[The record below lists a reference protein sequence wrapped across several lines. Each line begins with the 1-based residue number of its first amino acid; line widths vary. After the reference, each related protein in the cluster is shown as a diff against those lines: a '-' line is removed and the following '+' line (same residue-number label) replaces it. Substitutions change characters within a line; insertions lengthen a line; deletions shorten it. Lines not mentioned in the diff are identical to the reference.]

1 MHKIAIAAILLCF
14 PLGAEEISGVV
25 IEADGARSV
34 GASVTIRSRFGLG
47 RWVITDPDGK
57 YRAIDLPPDSY
68 TVTVRSVRSGDS
80 ATENVTIHKGQ
91 NVDVRIRVS
100 GSWTHREDDPPITH
114 GQEGGS
120 LEGYGPYGIRGNQSL
135 NAVGQRSQDNNFLL
149 DGMDNNDA
157 WLHGV
162 ALAPPLETVESAS
175 MTSVYIPAESGRATG
190 AVVNV
195 QTRSGTNQLHG
206 SGYDYFQNSVLNV
219 RNFFDG
225 ADKPSSTRNQF
236 GANLGGPIRK
246 DDWFFFLNAEAL
258 RERQGLTV
266 VSTVPTAAQKSGDFG
281 DTLSKARIYDPFS
294 ISPDFI
300 RLPFANNR
308 IPASMI
314 PTASRNLVALYPDPN
329 LPGPANNYRFTP
341 GLINN
346 TNDFGAS
353 SDKILTSRT
362 SLFARFNYQ
371 HRNQQSPSAL
381 PSPASDPRQHA
392 DDAHT
397 LLTAWN
403 TGLSHTYVLSPAV
416 LNQLRIAV
424 NEIRMNGQ
432 PNDPALSTIAP
443 EGFVRLGANNTV
455 PFRIRTTSY
464 QLEDSLRWTRGRHTF
479 EVGFSMIRRNA
490 IGNASEWSSRGNFL
504 FTPDYTS
511 QQGVA
516 QTGDSIAS
524 LLLGFP
530 TEVRRDVQ
538 FADYHLRAWEL
549 AGFVQDEL
557 RIGRR
562 LTIQAGIRY
571 SLDPPLTEADNR
583 MVNFHFQTNGP
594 QQIESAGQ
602 NGTNGYAGVSFY
614 RKAIAPRIGF
624 ALDVFG
630 TGATILRGGFSKA
643 YDPGSYLTTG
653 ALARNPPYG
662 SRLDVINGTFQLGS
676 NLSDGFPAV
685 NATNQ
690 AVYAIGPGN
699 YEPYADQWGISIEQ
713 RLPARLTL
721 EIAGLGSMGA
731 HLYERYD
738 ANQPYPAPTPYPFAR
753 YPFEPY
759 HGRVDYLDLAGGSTY
774 YGGQLKLSGQP
785 RPGLHLVTTY
795 LYAKSIDDSTAPGT
809 DQDSRPPGPQYI
821 YSLRSVRSVSPFDI
835 PQRLM
840 LAASYELPFRLRVGT
855 LITIQS
861 GLPFTPELAVNSLN
875 NGGFQLPNR
884 VGSGTLSASQQSYL
898 QWFNTSLN
906 GPSSAFQ
913 LPPLYQYGNSGFD
926 ILRGPGLA
934 NTDVSLARDFSV
946 RESLHLRTRVEMFNL
961 LNRANF
967 ALPERLLGVESS
979 GVISHTAT
987 PSRKIQVIVK
997 LDW

>member
-1 MHKIAIAAILLCF
+1 MHKIAIAAILLCGF
-14 PLGAEEISGVV
+14 GFAQEISGVV
-25 IEADGARSV
+25 LEPGGARSSL
-34 GASVTIRSRFGLG
+34 ATVTIRSQSGLL
-47 RWVITDPDGK
+47 RREFVADQDGK
-57 YRAIDLPPDSY
+57 YRATDLPADSYAVTARSIRTGNSATVKAVVHDGQNIDLPIQLSEGWKYRENDAP
-68 TVTVRSVRSGDS
+68 VTY
-80 ATENVTIHKGQ
+80 
-91 NVDVRIRVS
+91 
-100 GSWTHREDDPPITH
+100 
-114 GQEGGS
+114 GQEGGN
-120 LEGYGPYGIRGNQSL
+120 LEGYGPYGIRGNHSI
-135 NAVGQRSQDNNFLL
+135 NAVGQRGQDNNFLL

-162 ALAPPLETVESAS
+162 AFAPPTETTETVSL
-175 MTSVYIPAESGRATG
+175 TSVYIPAEFGRATG

-206 SGYDYFQNSVLNV
+206 SGYDYFQNSVLNA

-225 ADKPSSTRNQF
+225 AKKPASTRNQF

-246 DDWFFFLNAEAL
+246 DDWFFFLDAEAL
-258 RERQGLTV
+258 RDHQGLTV
-266 VSTVPTAAQKSGDFG
+266 ISTVPTAAQKSGDFG
-281 DTLSKARIYDPFS
+281 HVNIYDPFS

-308 IPASMI
+308 IPSSMI
-314 PTASRNLVALYPDPN
+314 PAAARNLIALYPDPN
-329 LPGPANNYRFTP
+329 LPGVADNSRFTP
-341 GLINN
+341 SLINN
-346 TNDFGAS
+346 ATDFGAN
-353 SDKILTSRT
+353 SDKILTSRS

-371 HRNQQSPSAL
+371 HRDEQSPSAL
-381 PSPASDPRQHA
+381 PSGGSDPRQHA

-397 LLTAWN
+397 GLTAWSA
-403 TGLSHTYVLSPAV
+403 GIYHSYVLLFSPTL
-416 LNQLRIAV
+416 LNQFRIGA
-424 NEIRMNGQ
+424 NQIRMNGD
-432 PNDPALSTIAP
+432 PNDPTLATIAP
-443 EGFVRLGANNTV
+443 EGFVQLGANNAV

-464 QLEDSLRWTRGRHTF
+464 QLEDSVRWTRGRHTF
-479 EVGFSMIRRNA
+479 EAGFSILRRNPT
-490 IGNASEWSSRGNFL
+490 GNASEWSSRGNFL

-516 QTGDSIAS
+516 QTGNSIAS
-524 LLLGFP
+524 FLLGFP

-538 FADYHLRAWEL
+538 LADYHLRAWEL
-549 AGFVQDEL
+549 SGFIQDEL

-583 MVNFHFQTNGP
+583 MVNFHFQNNGP
-594 QQIESAGQ
+594 ESVEFAGQ
-602 NGTNGYAGVSFY
+602 NGVNGYAGVSFY
-614 RKAIAPRIGF
+614 RKAMAPRLGF

-630 TGATILRGGFSKA
+630 TGGTIVRGGFSKA

-653 ALARNPPYG
+653 ALARNPPYA
-662 SRLDVINGTFQLGS
+662 SRLDLINGTFQLGS

-685 NATNQ
+685 NASNQ

-699 YEPYADQWGISIEQ
+699 YEPYADQWGLSIEQ
-713 RLPARLTL
+713 RLTARLTL
-721 EIAGLGSMGA
+721 EIAGLSSMGA

-738 ANQPYPAPTPYPFAR
+738 ANQPFPAPTPYPFAR

-785 RPGLHLVTTY
+785 RRGLHLVTAY

-840 LAASYELPFRLRVGT
+840 LVASSELPLHVRVGT
-855 LITIQS
+855 FITIQS
-861 GLPFTPELAVNSLN
+861 GLPFTPQLAVNNLN

-884 VGSGTLSASQQSYL
+884 VSSGTLSASQQSYL

-906 GPSSAFQ
+906 TPGSAYQ

-926 ILRGPGLA
+926 ILRGPGLVD
-934 NTDVSLARDFSV
+934 TDVSLARDFSL
-946 RESLHLRTRVEMFNL
+946 RESLHLRTRVEVFNL

-987 PSRKIQVIVK
+987 PSRQVQLVVK
-997 LDW
+997 FEW